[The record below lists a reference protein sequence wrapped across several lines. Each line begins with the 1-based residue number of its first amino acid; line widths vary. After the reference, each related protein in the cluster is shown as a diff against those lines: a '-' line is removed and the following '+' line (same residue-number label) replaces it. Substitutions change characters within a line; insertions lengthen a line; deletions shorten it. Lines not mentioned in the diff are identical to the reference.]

1 MSPGIIDNNEIIYNF
16 TDVFTACS
24 LLRSGQA
31 SYVHFSK
38 ENIYCEIVKKNCWKS
53 HNWKWKSFYK
63 IKIVGVSC
71 LCLHVYLWD
80 EKNTHLTR

>member
-31 SYVHFSK
+31 YCSLCTLLKRKYLLRNFTSK
-38 ENIYCEIVKKNCWKS
+38 KKLLKRS
-53 HNWKWKSFYK
+53 
-63 IKIVGVSC
+63 
-71 LCLHVYLWD
+71 
-80 EKNTHLTR
+80 

>member
-31 SYVHFSK
+31 SYMYTSQ
-38 ENIYCEIVKKNCWKS
+38 KKIFTAK
-53 HNWKWKSFYK
+53 
-63 IKIVGVSC
+63 
-71 LCLHVYLWD
+71 
-80 EKNTHLTR
+80 